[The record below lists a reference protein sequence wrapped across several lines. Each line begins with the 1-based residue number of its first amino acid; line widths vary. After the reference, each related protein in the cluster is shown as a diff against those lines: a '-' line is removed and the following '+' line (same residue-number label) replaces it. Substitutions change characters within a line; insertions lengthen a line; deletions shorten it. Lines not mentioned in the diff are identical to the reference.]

1 MKKSIKRLSS
11 IVSMAAIISTTFGAN
26 MVSAQTTLSPYNENS
41 RLEAAGTAAESDG
54 MYATNP
60 NNGVGKEATIKI
72 DGDFSDWS
80 EDMLIAQGA
89 AGDTATR
96 FKGCHE
102 NWVMD
107 TYSVY
112 GAWDDENVYIGWQNV
127 NIYDTFW
134 EQDGNGPLSDNGKP
148 GDAPIFIALDTGKGN
163 PMNGKVVDKGS
174 EVNIWGMDVGYTTR
188 VDAVV
193 GIKSNLSGVPSI
205 FKADSTG
212 ASDYTNTD
220 LCKTIKEA
228 GIEVAKVDDCFPSK
242 IMGVW
247 NPGDDNELAS
257 YDTASDWI
265 DYKTKTADMVRAH
278 DTKYD
283 TFYEMKI
290 PYSALGITKADLEQN
305 GLGVMQIIGRGESGM
320 DCVPHDPSMLDNV
333 HGDYAADPSSSHEK
347 DDHDDITVPLAS
359 LGKLRQPGT
368 GTGTVDPPVSKDPKI
383 TKFEADKENVK
394 AGDEIKFTCT
404 ASNATSYEFTIDGK
418 AVDESEVSKN
428 VLTHAFDEAG
438 TYEVEVTAKGAS
450 GTKDAT
456 EKLEVKVSEV
466 TDNPPIE
473 NPEFEITKFTIAP
486 KDTCKVGEEVK
497 LSARADGEDDY
508 AYKFT
513 VVDED
518 DNETVIKDYSSKEI
532 ATWTPEEEGTYTL
545 RVYAKVDGAED
556 KDAKTK
562 EVKDFKVTAKSEEED
577 KLTMDSFTADVK
589 EGEIETGKEVNFKA
603 EASGSDDITYV
614 YTVSKDG
621 GDEEEIESEDGEA
634 TWTPEEEGKYTIK
647 VTASADGLDDVTE
660 SKTYTVKDKQSEDEK
675 EFTANIA
682 TKSSLEETIGNKV
695 KFTASSEN
703 GQGDVTYKF
712 IVNDEES
719 KYSNKDFSSK
729 LSYTFEPEEAGE
741 YEVYVIA
748 KDEET
753 GEEKVSN
760 KIKITFK
767 DNSGTEE
774 KISTEIDLSNKT
786 LTVGDTLTITPST
799 KNAKG
804 SVTYQLLIDGEET
817 GKVVVDDK
825 LSWTAE
831 KAGKYK
837 VSVKAT
843 DEEGNEAVSDEISVT
858 VKEKESKPDTPG
870 ENPGDKPGEDSPTA
884 DNTPVK
890 ALGILG
896 ILGSAIAVLS
906 RKKQNN

>member
-26 MVSAQTTLSPYNENS
+26 IVSAQTTLSPYNENS

-60 NNGVGKEATIKI
+60 NDGVGKEATITGM
-72 DGDFSDWS
+72 DDFNS
-80 EDMLIAQGA
+80 DMLVAQ
-89 AGDTATR
+89 
-96 FKGCHE
+96 C
-102 NWVMD
+102 
-107 TYSVY
+107 
-112 GAWDDENVYIGWQNV
+112 GAWDVANAWHGAHENSVADCYGLYAAWDDTNLYVGIEMV
-127 NIYDTFW
+127 NTTDTW
-134 EQDGNGPLSDNGKP
+134 AGDGAGSLQDGGKMSNVP
-148 GDAPIFIALDTGKGN
+148 IALAIDVGNKTPLKG
-163 PMNGKVVDKGS
+163 PMEASSDD
-174 EVNIWGMDVGYTTR
+174 EYIWGLKLAFETR
-188 VDAVV
+188 VDHLFIGSVKV
-193 GIKSNLSGVPSI
+193 GSGTPGL
-205 FKADSTG
+205 FLA
-212 ASDYTNTD
+212 
-220 LCKTIKEA
+220 KED
-228 GIEVAKVDDCFPSK
+228 GT
-242 IMGVW
+242 
-247 NPGDDNELAS
+247 AS
-257 YDTASDWI
+257 YSK
-265 DYKTKTADMVRAH
+265 DYCLSYKENGISYTMTDGSISPTIMQLVGSKDVEDAH
-278 DTKYD
+278 DISKYQDAVAAGHNRKYD
-283 TFYEMKI
+283 SFFTYTI
-290 PYSALGITKADLEQN
+290 PLKALGIDKSYLETK
-305 GLGVMQIIGRGESGM
+305 GIGIMAFGTRGESAL
-320 DCVPHDPSMLDNV
+320 DCIPHDPSMVDNV
-333 HGDYAADPSSSHEK
+333 MEEYRANDNTSYEK
-347 DDHDDITVPLAS
+347 EDLDTITVPLAS
-359 LGKLRQPGT
+359 VGKLRQQGT
-368 GTGTVDPPVSKDPKI
+368 GPVDPPVSKDPKI
-383 TKFEADKENVK
+383 TKFEADKEDVK

-497 LSARADGEDDY
+497 LSARADGEDYY

-621 GDEEEIESEDGEA
+621 GNEEKIESEDGEA

-660 SKTYTVKDKQSEDEK
+660 SKTYTVRDKQSEDEN

-682 TKSSLEETIGNKV
+682 TKSSLEETVGNKV

-712 IVNDEES
+712 IVNDEDS

-767 DNSGTEE
+767 DNSSTEE